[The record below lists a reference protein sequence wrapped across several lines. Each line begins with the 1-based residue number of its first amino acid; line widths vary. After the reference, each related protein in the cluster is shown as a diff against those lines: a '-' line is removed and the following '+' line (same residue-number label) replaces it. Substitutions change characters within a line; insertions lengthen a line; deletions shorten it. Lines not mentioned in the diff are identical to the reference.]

1 MLEKALSGDKRYWT
15 WIAFLFVV
23 IGVGTLAYLKQ
34 FNEGLGITG
43 LSRDV
48 AWGFYI
54 AQFTFLVGVAASA
67 VMVVLPYYLHNFKA
81 FGKIT
86 ILGEFLAIGSV
97 VMCMTFIFVDMG
109 QPFRI
114 PNVFLHP
121 SPTSMMFWDTI
132 AVFGY
137 LLLNLLIGWV
147 VLGAERKDVAP
158 PKWIKP
164 IIYLSIPWAVS
175 IHTVTAFLYAGL
187 AARPFWMTAVLA
199 PRFLASAFASGP
211 ALLIIMCLL
220 LRRLTG
226 FDAGQ
231 KAIDKLAVIMTY
243 AMCVNVFFVL
253 MEVFTAMYSNIPEHL
268 MHFEYLF
275 FGLGDNTA
283 LVPWMWLSETLVVIV
298 LILLINPKTRRN
310 ETLLAFACVATFVS
324 IWIDKGMGMVV
335 TGFVPNPLGHVVEYS
350 PTFPE
355 ILITLGVYGI
365 GFLIVTVLY
374 KIALA
379 VKRQSA

>member
-1 MLEKALSGDKRYWT
+1 
-15 WIAFLFVV
+15 
-23 IGVGTLAYLKQ
+23 
-34 FNEGLGITG
+34 
-43 LSRDV
+43 
-48 AWGFYI
+48 
-54 AQFTFLVGVAASA
+54 
-67 VMVVLPYYLHNFKA
+67 
-81 FGKIT
+81 
-86 ILGEFLAIGSV
+86 
-97 VMCMTFIFVDMG
+97 
-109 QPFRI
+109 
-114 PNVFLHP
+114 
-121 SPTSMMFWDTI
+121 MMFWDTI
-132 AVFGY
+132 VVFGY